1 MELRGLREVQVE
13 VAQLGT
19 LLGQVLEYLEDERGY
34 YNFDTNFV
42 TIDSASLTTGVM
54 SSVASSR

>member
-1 MELRGLREVQVE
+1 MREVQVE

-34 YNFDTNFV
+34 YKYYNFDTNFV
-42 TIDSASLTTGVM
+42 TIDSVLSPQAC
-54 SSVASSR
+54 

>member
-19 LLGQVLEYLEDERGY
+19 LLGQVLEYLEDEKGY
-34 YNFDTNFV
+34 YNLDTCTNFV
-42 TIDSASLTTGVM
+42 TIDSVLSPQA
-54 SSVASSR
+54 

>member
-34 YNFDTNFV
+34 YNCDNTVV
-42 TIDSASLTTGVM
+42 TIDSLLSPQA
-54 SSVASSR
+54 

>member
-13 VAQLGT
+13 VAQLGA

-34 YNFDTNFV
+34 YDFDTNFV
-42 TIDSASLTTGVM
+42 TTDSVLSPQA
-54 SSVASSR
+54 